1 MNKNIHLIL
10 IFFKRYYVTHKIKL
24 ILYLFSLFAHR
35 FFSLLLPI
43 YMKLLIDTAVN
54 MQTHSINE
62 LHYYG
67 IMNFG
72 VLLLFILFL
81 VLRNYWGDTVTIDV
95 ETDLKK
101 RGIEKISKI
110 DYPTIQGKDNSFF
123 IQRIMS
129 DIEQSSDLMFY
140 DFSLFIANLLYFVG
154 LIYIMMTL
162 SPVLTLLLILFIP
175 LFLITTRY
183 YIPKIKLMSEKI
195 RHNDEDLTQVL
206 EEAKSGALTIKLFL
220 LYDYFHRK
228 LSRVVKKRLFYRK
241 RNMRYHIAYDFVIV
255 AGLMNIASLVIYW
268 IGGLFVFRHMLSI
281 GSLVALS
288 LYFSKLWTPAE
299 YFMDFPKTLNI
310 KLVSFFRIKEFF
322 DLPEEDFTLNGKK
335 ELVSFKTLHINDVSL
350 DYEDAPVLKGIMLK
364 VNKNEKILIKGDNGS
379 GKTTLLMII
388 AGLIKPGKGGVLI
401 NGNDIS
407 SYALNALRRCIVFI
421 PQTSYLFKGPLHS
434 YLSGYDA
441 IGDFN
446 TKRFDKKKVA
456 ENGTNLSGGEKK
468 MIQLMRGLENRGDL
482 YLLDEPLSSVDK
494 SNRQAFIDQIKALFK
509 DKTLIIVSHQD
520 DFNELV
526 DRKLVLLNGMLQE
539 ES

>member
-1 MNKNIHLIL
+1 
-10 IFFKRYYVTHKIKL
+10 
-24 ILYLFSLFAHR
+24 
-35 FFSLLLPI
+35 
-43 YMKLLIDTAVN
+43 
-54 MQTHSINE
+54 
-62 LHYYG
+62 
-67 IMNFG
+67 
-72 VLLLFILFL
+72 
-81 VLRNYWGDTVTIDV
+81 
-95 ETDLKK
+95 
-101 RGIEKISKI
+101 
-110 DYPTIQGKDNSFF
+110 
-123 IQRIMS
+123 
-129 DIEQSSDLMFY
+129 
-140 DFSLFIANLLYFVG
+140 
-154 LIYIMMTL
+154 
-162 SPVLTLLLILFIP
+162 
-175 LFLITTRY
+175 
-183 YIPKIKLMSEKI
+183 
-195 RHNDEDLTQVL
+195 
-206 EEAKSGALTIKLFL
+206 
-220 LYDYFHRK
+220 
-228 LSRVVKKRLFYRK
+228 
-241 RNMRYHIAYDFVIV
+241 
-255 AGLMNIASLVIYW
+255 
-268 IGGLFVFRHMLSI
+268 MLSI